1 MFEVGALEVYPYWTW
16 HVPVR
21 DARTVL
27 ETETALKRG
36 IKGTM
41 HMRHVHESEAKPKGN
56 FAKRIVAAV
65 AAVAMLG
72 GMGYATTSAALAD
85 DVNATV
91 EQQNGISIGLHD
103 YDRNSINNN
112 HALHFMSGGNETG
125 YNRYVQDGRGAY
137 AGIVKPLLTND
148 YPTMADGNG
157 SLDYLFGGASDKA
170 VTNYMP
176 DGGLLT
182 SDGQGNYS
190 FDAASKYAKYN
201 GNSNRFELTKQTQSG
216 DRNPLFTPFGNDSDA
231 DRYSFGMNLGADFYM
246 PKDGKVNNQNMVF
259 DFTGDDDVWVF
270 IDDVLVLDLGGIHQ
284 ALGGSIDFAADKIKY
299 DKVQSHGD
307 TPAATIT
314 EAFRKAGKKWDSKAY
329 TTHHLSFFYL
339 ERGDGGSNCKISFN
353 LPVKPSKAIDIEKET
368 LGTIDANK
376 QFQFQLF
383 VDGSKD
389 PYQGEYS
396 VYNAHTNQVVNP
408 DASTEN
414 NGVIKLAGGQFAR
427 VQADNFTDDTKYTVR
442 ELNSSDYTVSANGSP
457 MTQQGSDNN
466 AYAETGSFTVGKT
479 SHVTIVNSNVKPSNN
494 KSIVKTNGG
503 EGDEYTLH
511 LTASG
516 DSTSS
521 TVTTATPADIVLVMD
536 KSDSM
541 NSDNRDTNARNAAIA
556 LANKLLTAQNS
567 ALPEAQRVRMAVVT
581 FSKSALL
588 KQEFT
593 TFSSKIG
600 DAVSQKPGGGTNW
613 EAALEQANNLRG
625 RPGVKK
631 HIIFLS
637 DGNPTYR
644 TSSYSGCYSY
654 SFLWGNTAHPEYTT
668 KADCETNGYSWGK
681 NPDGSSG
688 GVYGAGGSDEYGFNY
703 AAALAE
709 AKNRGDAALYVVK
722 TAADANKMDD
732 LASEADAVNGVE
744 FDGTN
749 PANLT
754 KAFDQIYSS
763 ITSSA
768 KIKVFSITDTL
779 SQWVD
784 PVDFAGV
791 ADGADIT
798 QYVTVKNGNKVL
810 TNEYTATYGVD
821 QSGNRTVTVTFNGTD
836 GIVAEKADSIDVSF
850 KVKPSDAAYATYAGN
865 QQYPNAGEPNTGTA
879 SAGQQGFYSNVDARL
894 NYCVLTEVNRTTS
907 CAPTEVEY
915 PHPVVQVKLGK
926 IKIVKQ
932 WSDGASKH
940 DDGSVTVQL
949 QRKKSGDS
957 NAQLE
962 NVGGGVI
969 TLNKGN
975 GWQTTVDNLVPGYT
989 YSVAE
994 ISGNDRYGVSYTGN
1008 NVDLTK
1014 QMVWSSNAD
1023 AGTLNATI
1031 TNTLKTVALENAIS
1045 VKKDLAGREWKT
1057 SDTFDFTLA
1066 AKGNAPLPDKCEAD
1080 QPCTVK
1086 VNSDS
1091 GSHTASFGNITYN
1104 AGDASYTYYVTEVKG
1119 SIASLHYSQAKYEV
1133 VVTVAKD
1140 SNGEW
1145 KASVKS
1151 VTKVLDDNGAAV
1163 PESQSAAT
1171 EPVTFTNR
1179 YVAVSALPLTGDATG
1194 RQWLLVGGVIGGLA
1208 VLLIGAAEIWNNKKR
1223 LV

>member
-1 MFEVGALEVYPYWTW
+1 MYPYWTW

-41 HMRHVHESEAKPKGN
+41 HMRHVHESEPKPKGN

-103 YDRNSINNN
+103 YNRSSINNN
-112 HALHFMSGGNETG
+112 HALHFMSGRNETG
-125 YNRYVQDGRGAY
+125 YNRYVQDGKGAY

-157 SLDYLFGGASDKA
+157 SLDYLFGGAFDNA

-176 DGGLLT
+176 EGGLLT
-182 SDGQGNYS
+182 PDGQGNYS

-201 GNSNRFELTKQTQSG
+201 RNSKRFELTKQTQSG
-216 DRNPLFTPFGNDSDA
+216 NRDPLFTPFGNDSDA
-231 DRYSFGMNLGADFYM
+231 NRYSFGMNLGADFYM

-270 IDDVLVLDLGGIHQ
+270 IDGVLVLDLGGIHQ
-284 ALGGSIDFAADKIKY
+284 AIRGTIDFATGNITY
-299 DKVQSHGD
+299 DRNQSYGLD
-307 TPAATIT
+307 RATTINQ
-314 EAFRKAGKKWDSKAY
+314 AFSNAGKNWDSAAY
-329 TTHHLSFFYL
+329 KTHHLSFFYL

-593 TFSSKIG
+593 TSSSKIG

-732 LASEADAVNGVE
+732 LASEANAVNGVE

-784 PVDFAGV
+784 PVEFAG
-791 ADGADIT
+791 AANGADIT
-798 QYVTVKNGNKVL
+798 QYVTVKNGNTTLKSG
-810 TNEYTATYGVD
+810 YTATYNSD
-821 QSGNRTVTVTFNGTD
+821 SRTVTVTFNGTD
-836 GIVAEKADSIDVSF
+836 GIVVKKTDVIDVSF
-850 KVKPSDAAYATYAGN
+850 KVKPSDAAYADYASGN
-865 QQYPNAGEPNTGTA
+865 NYPDTGDANTGDV
-879 SAGQQGFYSNVDARL
+879 SAGQRGYYSNADAKL
-894 NYCVLTEVNRTTS
+894 NYCVLTEVNNVTS
-907 CAPTEVEY
+907 CEPTEAVY

-962 NVGGGVI
+962 DVGGVI

-994 ISGNDRYGVSYTGN
+994 ISGDDRYDVSYTGN

-1179 YVAVSALPLTGDATG
+1179 YVAVSALPLTGGATG

>member
-1 MFEVGALEVYPYWTW
+1 M
-16 HVPVR
+16 PVR

-72 GMGYATTSAALAD
+72 GMGYATTSTALAN

-112 HALHFMSGGNETG
+112 HALHFMSGGNEAG

-148 YPTMADGNG
+148 YPTMADGNE
-157 SLDYLFGGASDKA
+157 SLDYLFGGASDNA
-170 VTNYMP
+170 VTNYTP

-182 SDGQGNYS
+182 PDGQGNYS
-190 FDAASKYAKYN
+190 FDAASKYAKYDH
-201 GNSNRFELTKQTQSG
+201 NSNRFELTNQTQSG
-216 DRNPLFTPFGNDSDA
+216 NRDPLFTPFGNDSD
-231 DRYSFGMNLGADFYM
+231 DNRYSFGMNLGADFYM

-494 KSIVKTNGG
+494 KSIVKTNDG

-593 TFSSKIG
+593 TSSSKIG

-625 RPGVKK
+625 RLGVKK

-732 LASEADAVNGVE
+732 LASEANAVNGVE

-779 SQWVD
+779 SKWVD
-784 PVDFAGV
+784 PVDFAGM
-791 ADGADIT
+791 AAGTNIT
-798 QYVTVKNGNKVL
+798 RYVTVKNGNKML
-810 TNEYTATYGVD
+810 TGGYTATYGVD
-821 QSGNRTVTVTFNGTD
+821 QFGNRTVTVTFNGND

-865 QQYPNAGEPNTGTA
+865 QQYPNVGEPNTGTA
-879 SAGQQGFYSNVDARL
+879 SAGQPGFYSNVDARL
-894 NYCVLTEVNRTTS
+894 NYCVLTEVNGTTS

-962 NVGGGVI
+962 NVGGVI

-975 GWQTTVDNLVPGYT
+975 DWQTTVDNLVPGYT

-994 ISGNDRYGVSYTGN
+994 ISGDDRYDVSYMGN

-1179 YVAVSALPLTGDATG
+1179 YVAVSALPLTGGATG
-1194 RQWLLVGGVIGGLA
+1194 RQWLLVGGSIGGLA

>member
-270 IDDVLVLDLGGIHQ
+270 IDGVLVLDLGGIHQ
-284 ALGGSIDFAADKIKY
+284 AIRGTIDFATGNITY
-299 DKVQSHGD
+299 DRNQSYGSD
-307 TPAATIT
+307 RATTINQ
-314 EAFRKAGKKWDSKAY
+314 AFSNAGKNWDSAAY
-329 TTHHLSFFYL
+329 KTHHLSFFYL

-593 TFSSKIG
+593 TSSSKIG

-625 RPGVKK
+625 RPDVKK

-732 LASEADAVNGVE
+732 LASEANAVNGVE

-749 PANLT
+749 AENLT
-754 KAFDQIYSS
+754 KAFDQIYSTV
-763 ITSSA
+763 TSSA

-784 PVDFAGV
+784 PVGFT
-791 ADGADIT
+791 GAANGDDIMK
-798 QYVTVKNGNKVL
+798 YVTVKNGSTVL
-810 TNEYTATYGVD
+810 TDGYQATYGVD
-821 QSGNRTVTVTFNGTD
+821 GSGNRTVTVTFNGAD
-836 GIVAEKADSIDVSF
+836 GIVAESKDAIDVSF
-850 KVKPSDAAYATYAGN
+850 KVKPSDAAYANYAN
-865 QQYPNAGEPNTGTA
+865 AKQYLHMGDANTGDV
-879 SAGQQGFYSNVDARL
+879 SAGQQGYYSNADAKL
-894 NYCVLTEVNRTTS
+894 NYCVLTEVNGKTS
-907 CAPTEVEY
+907 CEPTEVEY

-962 NVGGGVI
+962 DVGGVI

-994 ISGNDRYGVSYTGN
+994 ISGDDRYDVSYTGN

-1179 YVAVSALPLTGDATG
+1179 YVAVSALPLTGGATE

>member
-112 HALHFMSGGNETG
+112 HALHFMSGGNEAG

-148 YPTMADGNG
+148 YPTMADGNK
-157 SLDYLFGGASDKA
+157 SLDYLFGGASDNA
-170 VTNYMP
+170 VTNYTP

-182 SDGQGNYS
+182 PDGQGNYS
-190 FDAASKYAKYN
+190 FDAASKYAKYDH
-201 GNSNRFELTKQTQSG
+201 NSNRFELTNQTQSG
-216 DRNPLFTPFGNDSDA
+216 NRDPLFTPFGNDSD
-231 DRYSFGMNLGADFYM
+231 DNRYSFGMNLGADFYM

-593 TFSSKIG
+593 TSSSKIG

-625 RPGVKK
+625 RLGVKK

-732 LASEADAVNGVE
+732 LASEANAVNGVE

-784 PVDFAGV
+784 PVEFAG
-791 ADGADIT
+791 AANGADIT

-865 QQYPNAGEPNTGTA
+865 QQYPNVGEPNTGTA
-879 SAGQQGFYSNVDARL
+879 SAGQPGFYSNMDARL
-894 NYCVLTEVNRTTS
+894 NYCVLTEVNGTTS

-957 NAQLE
+957 NAQLK
-962 NVGGGVI
+962 NVGGVI

-975 GWQTTVDNLVPGYT
+975 DWQTTVDNLVPGYT
-989 YSVAE
+989 YSVVE
-994 ISGNDRYGVSYTGN
+994 TSVDDRYDVSYTDN
-1008 NVDLTK
+1008 NADLTK
-1014 QMVWSSNAD
+1014 QMVWSSEAD

-1179 YVAVSALPLTGDATG
+1179 YVAVSALPLTGGATG

>member
-1 MFEVGALEVYPYWTW
+1 MYPYWTW

-72 GMGYATTSAALAD
+72 GMGYATTSAAMAE
-85 DVNATV
+85 NAGQTL
-91 EQQNGISIGLHD
+91 EQQAGISLGLHD
-103 YDRNSINNN
+103 YDRKAINKN
-112 HALHFMSGGNETG
+112 HALQFMSVGPET
-125 YNRYVQDGRGAY
+125 YNKYVGSSKGAY
-137 AGIVKPLLTND
+137 TDIVKTTLTTNG
-148 YPTMADGNG
+148 YPAMAADKGSE
-157 SLDYLFGGASDKA
+157 SLDYLFGGKFDSA
-170 VTNYMP
+170 VTNYTP
-176 DGGLLT
+176 AGGLLT
-182 SDGQGNYS
+182 LDKDGYYG
-190 FDAASKYAKYN
+190 FDADSQYAAYDKTSSKFTL
-201 GNSNRFELTKQTQSG
+201 SNRPCTNQS
-216 DRNPLFTPFGNDSDA
+216 DTPCFTPFGSGANE
-231 DRYSFGMNLGADFYM
+231 DRYSFGMDLGADFYM
-246 PKDGKVNNQNMVF
+246 PEDGKVNNQDMVF

-270 IDDVLVLDLGGIHQ
+270 IDGVLVLDLGGIHQ
-284 ALGGSIDFAADKIKY
+284 ALSGSINFATGNITY
-299 DKVQSHGD
+299 DKTQSYGNH
-307 TPAATIT
+307 PAGTIRQ
-314 EAFRKAGKKWDSKAY
+314 AFANAGKKWDSTAY
-329 TTHHLSFFYL
+329 KTHHLSFFYL
-339 ERGDGGSNCKISFN
+339 ERGDGGSNCKIRFN

-368 LGTIDANK
+368 LGTIENK

-383 VDGSKD
+383 VDGSPT
-389 PYQGEYS
+389 PYQGKYS
-396 VYNAHTNQVVNP
+396 VYNAYTNQVLF
-408 DASTEN
+408 DTQTSN
-414 NGVIKLAGGQFAR
+414 NGVITLPKGQFAR
-427 VQADNFTDDTKYTVR
+427 VQSDDFTDDTTYTVR
-442 ELNSSDYTVSANGSP
+442 ELDSSGYTVSANGSP
-457 MTQQGSDNN
+457 MTQQGSNDN
-466 AYAETGSFTVGKT
+466 AYAETGLFTVGKT

-494 KSIVKTNGG
+494 KRIVKTDGG
-503 EGDEYTLH
+503 DGDQYTLY

-521 TVTTATPADIVLVMD
+521 TVTTVTPADIVLVMD
-536 KSDSM
+536 KSGSM
-541 NSDNRDTNARNAAIA
+541 KEDNRDTNAQNAANA
-556 LANKLLTAQNS
+556 LAKKLLTDKNS
-567 ALPEAQRVRMAVVT
+567 KLPTEQQVQMAVVT
-581 FSKSALL
+581 FSDSDTL
-588 KQEFT
+588 KQGFT
-593 TFSSKIG
+593 TSASSIES
-600 DAVSQKPGGGTNW
+600 AVSQTPNGGTNW
-613 EAALEQANNLRG
+613 EAALKRANDLQG
-625 RPGVKK
+625 RSGVKK

-644 TSSYSGCYSY
+644 ISNYPIGCGGSRNPCNPDD
-654 SFLWGNTAHPEYTT
+654 SWYTT
-668 KADCETNGYSWGK
+668 PEGAH
-681 NPDGSSG
+681 
-688 GVYGAGGSDEYGFNY
+688 GAGTEGSDEKYGYNY

-709 AKNRGDAALYVVK
+709 ANKRGDAALYVVK
-722 TAADANKMDD
+722 TSKDANKMAD
-732 LASEADAVNGVE
+732 LAAEANAVNGKE

-749 PANLT
+749 AKNLT
-754 KAFDQIYSS
+754 NAFDQIYSS

-784 PVDFAGV
+784 PVEFAGV
-791 ADGADIT
+791 ANGANIT
-798 QYVTVKNGNKVL
+798 QYVTVKNGSTKL
-810 TNEYTATYGVD
+810 TSGYTATYGVD
-821 QSGNRTVTVTFNGTD
+821 SSGSRTVTVTFNGTD
-836 GIVAEKADSIDVSF
+836 GIVAEKADDIEVSF
-850 KVKPSDAAYATYAGN
+850 KVKPSDAAYADYAKN
-865 QQYPNAGEPNTGTA
+865 KQYPNRGEANTGA
-879 SAGQQGFYSNVDARL
+879 ESDGQQGYYSNVDAKL
-894 NYCVLTEVNRTTS
+894 NYCVLTEVNNATS
-907 CAPTEVEY
+907 CVRTEAEY

-926 IKIVKQ
+926 INITKQ

-940 DDGSVTVQL
+940 DDGFVTVQL

-962 NVGGGVI
+962 DVGGVI

-975 GWQTTVDNLVPGYT
+975 DWQTTVDNLVPGYT

-994 ISGNDRYGVSYTGN
+994 ISGDDRYDVSYTGN
-1008 NVDLTK
+1008 NADLTK
-1014 QMVWSSNAD
+1014 RMVWSSEAD
-1023 AGTLNATI
+1023 GTLNATI
-1031 TNTLKTVALENAIS
+1031 TNTLKTVSLENAIS
-1045 VKKDLAGREWKT
+1045 VKKDLAGREWKH

-1066 AKGNAPLPDKCEAD
+1066 AKDNAPLPANCKAD

-1086 VNSDS
+1086 VSFNSD
-1091 GSHTASFGNITYN
+1091 GHTASFGNIAYN

-1140 SNGEW
+1140 SSGEW

-1179 YVAVSALPLTGDATG
+1179 YVAVSALPLTGGTTD
-1194 RQWLLVGGVIGGLA
+1194 RQWLFVGGVVGGLA

>member
-1 MFEVGALEVYPYWTW
+1 M
-16 HVPVR
+16 PVR

-41 HMRHVHESEAKPKGN
+41 HMRHVHESEPKPKGN

-103 YDRNSINNN
+103 YNRSSINNN
-112 HALHFMSGGNETG
+112 HALHFMSGRNETG
-125 YNRYVQDGRGAY
+125 YNRYVQDGKGAY

-157 SLDYLFGGASDKA
+157 SLDYLFGGAFDNA

-176 DGGLLT
+176 EGGLLT
-182 SDGQGNYS
+182 PDGQGNYS

-201 GNSNRFELTKQTQSG
+201 RNSKRFELTKQTQSG
-216 DRNPLFTPFGNDSDA
+216 NRDPLFTPFGNDSDA
-231 DRYSFGMNLGADFYM
+231 NRYSFGMNLGADFYM

-270 IDDVLVLDLGGIHQ
+270 IDGVLVLDLGGIHQ
-284 ALGGSIDFAADKIKY
+284 AIRGTIDFATGNITY
-299 DKVQSHGD
+299 DRNQSYGSD
-307 TPAATIT
+307 RATTINQ
-314 EAFRKAGKKWDSKAY
+314 AFSNAGKNWDSAAY
-329 TTHHLSFFYL
+329 KTHHLSFFYL

-732 LASEADAVNGVE
+732 LASEANAVNGVE

-784 PVDFAGV
+784 PVDFADAANG
-791 ADGADIT
+791 DIT
-798 QYVTVKNGNKVL
+798 QHVTVKNGSTPL
-810 TNEYTATYGVD
+810 TSGCTATYNVD
-821 QSGNRTVTVTFNGTD
+821 NSGNRTVTVTFNGTD
-836 GIVAEKADSIDVSF
+836 GIVVDKTDSIDVSF
-850 KVKPSDAAYATYAGN
+850 NVKPSDAAYADYATSK
-865 QQYPNAGEPNTGTA
+865 QYPNKGEANTGTE
-879 SAGQQGFYSNVDARL
+879 SDGQQGYYSNKDAKL
-894 NYCVLTEVNRTTS
+894 NYCVLTEVNGTPS
-907 CAPTEVEY
+907 CEKTEVEY

-962 NVGGGVI
+962 NVGGVI
-969 TLNKGN
+969 PLNKGN

-994 ISGNDRYGVSYTGN
+994 ISGNDRYDVSYTGN

>member
-21 DARTVL
+21 DTRTVL

-41 HMRHVHESEAKPKGN
+41 RMRRVHESEAKPKGN

-91 EQQNGISIGLHD
+91 EQQNGINIGLHD

-112 HALHFMSGGNETG
+112 HALHFMSGGNEAG

-148 YPTMADGNG
+148 YPTMADGNE
-157 SLDYLFGGASDKA
+157 SLNYLFGGASDKA
-170 VTNYMP
+170 VTNYTP
-176 DGGLLT
+176 EGGLLT

-190 FDAASKYAKYN
+190 FDAASKYAKYDH
-201 GNSNRFELTKQTQSG
+201 NSNRFELTNQTQSG
-216 DRNPLFTPFGNDSDA
+216 NRDPLFTPFGNDSD
-231 DRYSFGMNLGADFYM
+231 DNRYSFGMNLRADFYM

-644 TSSYSGCYSY
+644 TSSYSGCYSH

-668 KADCETNGYSWGK
+668 KANCETNGYSWGK

-732 LASEADAVNGVE
+732 LASEANAVNGVE

-779 SQWVD
+779 SEWVD

-850 KVKPSDAAYATYAGN
+850 KVKLSDAAYATYAGN
-865 QQYPNAGEPNTGTA
+865 QQYPNVGEPNTGTA
-879 SAGQQGFYSNVDARL
+879 SAGQWGFYSNVDARL
-894 NYCVLTEVNRTTS
+894 NYCVLTEVNGTTS

-962 NVGGGVI
+962 DVGGVI

-994 ISGNDRYGVSYTGN
+994 ISGDDRYDVSYTGN

-1179 YVAVSALPLTGDATG
+1179 YVAVSALPLTGGATG

>member
-21 DARTVL
+21 DARMVL

-36 IKGTM
+36 IKGTI

-231 DRYSFGMNLGADFYM
+231 NRYSFGMNLGADFYM

-270 IDDVLVLDLGGIHQ
+270 IDGVLVLDLGGIHQ

-339 ERGDGGSNCKISFN
+339 ERGDGGSNCKISFI

-593 TFSSKIG
+593 TSSSKIG

-732 LASEADAVNGVE
+732 LASEANAVNGVE

>member
-284 ALGGSIDFAADKIKY
+284 AIHGTIDFATGNITY
-299 DKVQSHGD
+299 DRNQSHGSD
-307 TPAATIT
+307 RATTISQ
-314 EAFRKAGKKWDSKAY
+314 AFSNAGKNWDSTAY
-329 TTHHLSFFYL
+329 KTHHLSFFYL
-339 ERGDGGSNCKISFN
+339 ERGDGGSNCKIRFN

-368 LGTIDANK
+368 LGTIEAGK

-383 VDGSKD
+383 VGGSST
-389 PYQGEYS
+389 PYQDKYS
-396 VYNAHTNQVVNP
+396 VYDAYTNRVVQPNLRIGA
-408 DASTEN
+408 D
-414 NGVIKLAGGQFAR
+414 GVITLAKGQFAR
-427 VQADNFTDDTKYTVR
+427 VQSDNFTDDTTYTVR
-442 ELNSSDYTVSANGSP
+442 ELHSSSYTVSANGSP
-457 MTQQGSDNN
+457 MTQQGDGDS

-494 KSIVKTNGG
+494 KNIVKTNGG
-503 EGDEYTLH
+503 DGDEYMLH

-521 TVTTATPADIVLVMD
+521 TVTTVTPADIVLVMD
-536 KSDSM
+536 KSGSM
-541 NSDNRDTNARNAAIA
+541 NEDKRDTNAQNAANA
-556 LANKLLTAQNS
+556 LAKKLLTDKNLK
-567 ALPEAQRVRMAVVT
+567 LPTEQQVQMAVVT
-581 FSKSALL
+581 FSDSDTL
-588 KQEFT
+588 KQGFT
-593 TFSSKIG
+593 TSASNIES
-600 DAVSQKPGGGTNW
+600 AVSQTPNGGTNW
-613 EAALEQANNLRG
+613 EAALKQANDLRG
-625 RPGVKK
+625 RSGVKK

-637 DGNPTYR
+637 DGDPTFR
-644 TSSYSGCYSY
+644 TSSYGGSCYSY
-654 SFLWGNTAHPEYTT
+654 GRGHTPQPEYTT
-668 KADCETNGYSWGK
+668 KEACKAAGYYWRGE
-681 NPDGSSG
+681 NPDDKYNGVHGSG
-688 GVYGAGGSDEYGFNY
+688 RGDEYGYNY
-703 AAALAE
+703 QAALAE
-709 AKNRGDAALYVVK
+709 ANKRGNAALYVVK
-722 TAADANKMDD
+722 TSKDAKKMDD
-732 LASEADAVNGVE
+732 LAHEANAVGDKE

-749 PANLT
+749 ATNLT
-754 KAFDQIYSS
+754 KAFEQIYSS

-784 PVDFAGV
+784 PVDFADAANG
-791 ADGADIT
+791 DIT
-798 QYVTVKNGNKVL
+798 QHVTVKNGSTPL
-810 TNEYTATYGVD
+810 TSGCTATYNVD
-821 QSGNRTVTVTFNGTD
+821 NSGNRTVTVTFNGTD
-836 GIVAEKADSIDVSF
+836 GIVVDKTDSIDVSF
-850 KVKPSDAAYATYAGN
+850 NVKPSDAAYADYATSK
-865 QQYPNAGEPNTGTA
+865 QYPNKGEANTGTE
-879 SAGQQGFYSNVDARL
+879 SDGQQGYYSNKDAKL
-894 NYCVLTEVNRTTS
+894 NYCVLTEVNGTPS
-907 CAPTEVEY
+907 CEKTEVEY

-962 NVGGGVI
+962 NVGGVI
-969 TLNKGN
+969 PLNKGN

-994 ISGNDRYGVSYTGN
+994 ISGNDRYDVSYTGN

>member
-21 DARTVL
+21 DARMVL

-36 IKGTM
+36 IKGTI

-231 DRYSFGMNLGADFYM
+231 NRYSFGMNLGADFYM

-329 TTHHLSFFYL
+329 ATHHLSFFYL

-593 TFSSKIG
+593 TSSSKIG

-732 LASEADAVNGVE
+732 LASEANAVNGVE

-779 SQWVD
+779 SEWVD

-798 QYVTVKNGNKVL
+798 QYVTVKNGNKAL
-810 TNEYTATYGVD
+810 TGGYTATYGVD

-836 GIVAEKADSIDVSF
+836 GIVTEKADSIDVSF

-865 QQYPNAGEPNTGTA
+865 QQYPNVGEPNTGTA
-879 SAGQQGFYSNVDARL
+879 SAGQPGFYSNVDARL
-894 NYCVLTEVNRTTS
+894 NYCVLTEVNGTTS

-962 NVGGGVI
+962 DVGGVI

-994 ISGNDRYGVSYTGN
+994 ISGDDRYDVSYTGN

>member
-479 SHVTIVNSNVKPSNN
+479 SHVIIVNSNVKPSNN

-600 DAVSQKPGGGTNW
+600 DAVSQKPGGGINW

>member
-1 MFEVGALEVYPYWTW
+1 M
-16 HVPVR
+16 PVR

-72 GMGYATTSAALAD
+72 GMGYATTSTALAN

-112 HALHFMSGGNETG
+112 HALHFMSGGNEAG

-137 AGIVKPLLTND
+137 AGIVKLLLTND
-148 YPTMADGNG
+148 YPTMADGNE

-170 VTNYMP
+170 VTNYTP
-176 DGGLLT
+176 EGGLLT

-190 FDAASKYAKYN
+190 FDAASKYAKYDH
-201 GNSNRFELTKQTQSG
+201 NSNRFELTNQTQSG
-216 DRNPLFTPFGNDSDA
+216 NRDPLFTPFGNDSD
-231 DRYSFGMNLGADFYM
+231 DNRYSFGMNLGADFYM

-284 ALGGSIDFAADKIKY
+284 AIHGTIDFATGNITY
-299 DKVQSHGD
+299 DRDQSYGSD
-307 TPAATIT
+307 RATTISQ
-314 EAFRKAGKKWDSKAY
+314 AFSNAGKNWDSTAY
-329 TTHHLSFFYL
+329 KTHHLSFFYL

-368 LGTIDANK
+368 LGTIEANK

-383 VDGSKD
+383 VDGSSTL
-389 PYQGEYS
+389 YQGKYS
-396 VYNAHTNQVVNP
+396 VYNAYTNQVVQS
-408 DASTEN
+408 DMQTGD
-414 NGVIKLAGGQFAR
+414 NGVITLAKGQFAR
-427 VQADNFTDDTKYTVR
+427 VQSDEFTDNTTYKVR
-442 ELNSSDYTVSANGSP
+442 ELNSSGYTVSANGSP
-457 MTQQGSDNN
+457 IMQQGSGDS

-494 KSIVKTNGG
+494 KRIVKTDGDD
-503 EGDEYTLH
+503 GDEYTLH

-521 TVTTATPADIVLVMD
+521 TVTTVTPADIVLVMD
-536 KSDSM
+536 KSRSM
-541 NSDNRDTNARNAAIA
+541 NEDNRDTNAQNAANA
-556 LANKLLTAQNS
+556 LAEKLLTGKNLMLSTEQ
-567 ALPEAQRVRMAVVT
+567 QVQMAVVT
-581 FSKSALL
+581 FSDTASIS
-588 KQEFT
+588 QVFT
-593 TFSSKIG
+593 TSADQIRE
-600 DAVSQKPGGGTNW
+600 AVSSSPSGGTNW
-613 EAALEQANNLRG
+613 EAALKQANSLQG

-637 DGNPTYR
+637 DGNPTFRISNYPI
-644 TSSYSGCYSY
+644 GCS
-654 SFLWGNTAHPEYTT
+654 
-668 KADCETNGYSWGK
+668 KRC
-681 NPDGSSG
+681 NPDDNWLTPQ
-688 GVYGAGGSDEYGFNY
+688 GVHGAGTEGSDERYGYNY

-709 AKNRGDAALYVVK
+709 ANRRESNVSLYVVK
-722 TAADANKMDD
+722 ASTDANRMSDFARE
-732 LASEADAVNGVE
+732 ASAVDGKE

-749 PANLT
+749 ADNLT
-754 KAFDQIYSS
+754 KAFNQIYSS

-768 KIKVFSITDTL
+768 KIKVSSITDTL
-779 SQWVD
+779 SKWVD
-784 PVDFAGV
+784 PVDFAGM
-791 ADGADIT
+791 AAGTNIT
-798 QYVTVKNGNKVL
+798 RYVTVKNGNM
-810 TNEYTATYGVD
+810 TGGYTATYGVD
-821 QSGNRTVTVTFNGTD
+821 QFGNRTVTVTFNGND

-865 QQYPNAGEPNTGTA
+865 QQYPNVGEPNTGTA
-879 SAGQQGFYSNVDARL
+879 SAGQPGFYSNVDARL
-894 NYCVLTEVNRTTS
+894 NYCVLTEVNGTTS

-962 NVGGGVI
+962 DVGGVI

-975 GWQTTVDNLVPGYT
+975 GWQMTVDNLVPGYT

-994 ISGNDRYGVSYTGN
+994 ISGDDRYDVSYTGN

-1179 YVAVSALPLTGDATG
+1179 YVAVSALPLTGGATG

>member
-1 MFEVGALEVYPYWTW
+1 M
-16 HVPVR
+16 PVR

-72 GMGYATTSAALAD
+72 GMGYATTSTALAN

-732 LASEADAVNGVE
+732 LASEANAVNGVE

-798 QYVTVKNGNKVL
+798 QYVTVKNGNKAL
-810 TNEYTATYGVD
+810 TGGYTATYGVD

-836 GIVAEKADSIDVSF
+836 GIVTEKADSIDVSF

-865 QQYPNAGEPNTGTA
+865 QQYPNVGEPNTGTA
-879 SAGQQGFYSNVDARL
+879 SAGQPGFYSNVDARL
-894 NYCVLTEVNRTTS
+894 NYCVLTEVNGTTS

-962 NVGGGVI
+962 DVGGVI

-994 ISGNDRYGVSYTGN
+994 ISGDDRYDVSYTGN

-1179 YVAVSALPLTGDATG
+1179 YVAVSALPLTGGATG